1 VTLLLIGLVIVGLL
15 LAAVLWNLSEIG
27 LGMSVHQLNP
37 ACSTCRVALSA
48 TTWLPLYGFFT
59 AWRCRSCSTRQ
70 PRGRFIWEIAVA
82 GYFFLLGWKW
92 DDSRQLLFAAI
103 SAVPL
108 LLILIIDLRGNV
120 LYLNSIVLAFVVAA
134 ILGFIDGP
142 RSMGSAMVGLI
153 AGVAI
158 ALAFFALSRW
168 VFRSMNFK
176 VSAVGI
182 GDIYIAAAV
191 GAIVRGNGVVPAF
204 VIAVILAVSA
214 SVLLPLFSKSSRG
227 HATAYGPFLCLGGL
241 ITLLL

>member
-1 VTLLLIGLVIVGLL
+1 VTLLLIGLVIVGFL

-37 ACSTCRVALSA
+37 ACVKCGSTLPV

-59 AWRCRSCSTRQ
+59 AWRCRSCATKQ
-70 PRGRFIWEIAVA
+70 PRSRLVWEGAVA

-92 DDSRQLLFAAI
+92 DDSRQMLFAAI

-108 LLILIIDLRGNV
+108 LLILIIDLRGKV

-134 ILGFIDGP
+134 VLGFIDGP

-153 AGVAI
+153 GGIAI

-176 VSAVGI
+176 VSAVGV
-182 GDIYIAAAV
+182 GDVYIAAAV
-191 GAIVRGNGVVPAF
+191 GAIVRGDGIVPAF
-204 VIAVILAVSA
+204 VIAVILAVCA
-214 SVLLPLFSKSSRG
+214 SVLLPLISKSSRG